1 MVAIALALLLFYA
14 FSGTESEESA
24 TVSVQ
29 VERGLFEVLVYTTG
43 ELEAKN
49 SVDIKGPSGLRS
61 AGIWR
66 VRITDLIPEGTR
78 VKKGDYIAAL
88 DKSELSDKISNAASN
103 LSKSESQYTQ
113 TKIDTTLDLRA
124 VRSEIINLEY
134 DLQEKEI
141 TLKQSQY
148 EPPALIRQAEIN
160 LEKAVRALSEKKE
173 SYTIII
179 RKSQAKMQEAAAN
192 LGKDTRQ
199 HEMLTKLAEGFN
211 IMAPEDG
218 MVIYEREWNGK
229 KKTTGSEVGAW
240 DPTVA
245 TLPDLSTMISKTYV
259 NEVDIRKIR
268 VDQKVN
274 MSLDA
279 FPDKKLTGVIIEVA
293 NVGENLPN
301 TDSKVFE
308 VRIEMNEMDSTIRPG
323 MTTGNN
329 IIADSREDVLFI
341 PLEAVHSQKD
351 TLTYV
356 HKKSGWGLS
365 RKEIKIGERNDNYII
380 VLSGLEEGDEVLL
393 STPSDGEEMPIDLL
407 SEPQL

>member
-1 MVAIALALLLFYA
+1 V
-14 FSGTESEESA
+14 FSGSKSEESA
-24 TVSVQ
+24 AVSVQ

-88 DKSELSDKISNAASN
+88 DKSELSDKISNAVSN
-103 LSKSESQYTQ
+103 LTKSESQYTQ

-124 VRSEIINLEY
+124 VREEIINLGY
-134 DLQEKEI
+134 DLQENQI
-141 TLKQSQY
+141 TLNQSQY

-160 LEKAVRALSEKKE
+160 LEKAVRALGEKKE
-173 SYTIII
+173 SYTIKI
-179 RKSQAKMQEAAAN
+179 RQAQAKMQEAAAN
-192 LGKDTRQ
+192 LGKDVRQ

-245 TLPDLSTMISKTYV
+245 TLPDLSKMISKTYV

-268 VDQKVN
+268 VEQKVN

-329 IIADSREDVLFI
+329 IIANSKEDALFI
-341 PLEAVHSQKD
+341 PLEAVHNQKD
-351 TLTYV
+351 TLIYV
-356 HKKSGWGLS
+356 YKKSRWGLS
-365 RKEIKIGERNDNYII
+365 KKEIKIGERNDNHVI
-380 VLSGLEEGDEVLL
+380 VMSGLEEGDEVLL
-393 STPSDGEEMPIDLL
+393 STPEESEDMTIDLL
-407 SEPQL
+407 SELPL

>member
-1 MVAIALALLLFYA
+1 MLILFYV
-14 FSGTESEESA
+14 FSGSKSEESA
-24 TVSVQ
+24 AVSVQ

-88 DKSELSDKISNAASN
+88 DKSELSDKISNAVSN
-103 LSKSESQYTQ
+103 LTKSESQYTQ

-124 VRSEIINLEY
+124 VREEIINLGY
-134 DLQEKEI
+134 DLQENQI
-141 TLKQSQY
+141 TLNQSQY

-160 LEKAVRALSEKKE
+160 LEKAVRALGEKKE
-173 SYTIII
+173 SYTIKI
-179 RKSQAKMQEAAAN
+179 RQAQAKMQEAAAN
-192 LGKDTRQ
+192 LGKDVRQ

-245 TLPDLSTMISKTYV
+245 TLPDLSKMISKMTS
-259 NEVDIRKIR
+259 E
-268 VDQKVN
+268 KVI
-274 MSLDA
+274 S
-279 FPDKKLTGVIIEVA
+279 K
-293 NVGENLPN
+293 
-301 TDSKVFE
+301 TD
-308 VRIEMNEMDSTIRPG
+308 P
-323 MTTGNN
+323 
-329 IIADSREDVLFI
+329 
-341 PLEAVHSQKD
+341 
-351 TLTYV
+351 
-356 HKKSGWGLS
+356 
-365 RKEIKIGERNDNYII
+365 
-380 VLSGLEEGDEVLL
+380 
-393 STPSDGEEMPIDLL
+393 
-407 SEPQL
+407 